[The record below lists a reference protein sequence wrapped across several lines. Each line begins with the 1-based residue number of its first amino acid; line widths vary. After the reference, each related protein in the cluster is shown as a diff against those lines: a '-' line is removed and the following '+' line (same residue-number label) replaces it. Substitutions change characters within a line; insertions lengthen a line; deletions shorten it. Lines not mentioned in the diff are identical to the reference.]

1 MSYTNVVKRKDDS
14 MNSLDVVG
22 QYGLSSALPILCG
35 VALIK
40 IEKQETNDINRKQD
54 FIALLDEVVE
64 KSKFKLLLELKN
76 WVTLTSSSLDDN
88 VFFSIYNVANRHSAL
103 DIMDYFNKA
112 VNGRMFGSRLHSVKN
127 NESLSKLAISIINLN
142 KDETF
147 LDPVATK
154 DGAWLQ
160 ILKKNSNQKITL
172 QTLQPLEAC
181 LAYLNAKVNHGK
193 NVKIYNQNILIGPK
207 YINENKELIHFDG
220 SIAAPPLNLRMPSNL
235 INNSYNLFKYG
246 EIGSTSTDWG
256 FVSSV
261 LGSLNKNG
269 RAAVFL
275 ANGSLFGAGN
285 RKILRNNVLRDDKI
299 EAIIS
304 FPERFF
310 ADTSIPINL
319 IFFNNHKTGM
329 KDKILF
335 IDANQPEWMHKDKV
349 NNSLTS
355 KGIEKIID
363 LTRNPRDIPNISKIK
378 SIDDCQDT
386 LMVNKYVIKDHIKI
400 DGQEYD
406 LNLDALNQ
414 RETVPIKEK
423 VNIQRGYN
431 MMRNKEDPNSNLKV
445 LKISDFREDGSIN
458 YGALTGVKDGGNK
471 SLNEYQIH
479 KQDIVFSVRG
489 SVGKAIFIEN
499 EPEIPTII
507 SSNMV
512 IIRPKDGELKPKWLY
527 LYLNSLFTKYF
538 LKKTESGTTVSILT
552 VKDLENL
559 PIVVYSMKKQK
570 EMVDF
575 YDKKNEQIKILQNK
589 LQMEEA
595 SLESQLGKMFGSD
608 KVFLRKDFK

>member
-1 MSYTNVVKRKDDS
+1 
-14 MNSLDVVG
+14 MNSLDIVR

-64 KSKFKLLLELKN
+64 KSKFKLLPELKN

-88 VFFSIYNVANRHSAL
+88 VFFSIYNAANRHSAL
-103 DIMDYFNKA
+103 DIMDYFNKI

-142 KDETF
+142 KNETF

-160 ILKKNSNQKITL
+160 ILKKDSNQEITL
-172 QTLQPLEAC
+172 QTFQPLEAC
-181 LAYLNAKVNHGK
+181 LAYLNAKANHGK

-256 FVSSV
+256 FVSSI

-285 RKILRNNVLRDDKI
+285 RKRVRNNVLRDDKI

-310 ADTSIPINL
+310 VDALIPINL
-319 IFFNNHKTGM
+319 MVFNNHKTDM
-329 KDKILF
+329 KNKILF
-335 IDANQPEWMHKDKV
+335 IDANQSGWIQKNKV
-349 NNSLTS
+349 NKSLTS

>member
-1 MSYTNVVKRKDDS
+1 
-14 MNSLDVVG
+14 MNSIDIIG
-22 QYGLSSALPILCG
+22 QYGLSNVLPILCG

-64 KSKFKLLLELKN
+64 KSKFKLLPELKN
-76 WVTLTSSSLDDN
+76 WITLTISGLDDN
-88 VFFSIYNVANRHSAL
+88 IFFSIYNVANRHNAL
-103 DIMDYFNKA
+103 DIMDYFNKV
-112 VNGRMFGSRLHSVKN
+112 VNGYMARSRLHSIRN

-142 KDETF
+142 NDETF

-154 DGAWLQ
+154 NGAWLQ
-160 ILKKNSNQKITL
+160 ILKKNPNQKITL
-172 QTLQPLEAC
+172 QTYQPLEAC
-181 LAYLNAKVNHGK
+181 LAYLNAKANHGK
-193 NVKIYNQNILIGPK
+193 NIKIYNQNILIGPK
-207 YINENKELIHFDG
+207 YINKKNELIHFDS
-220 SIAAPPLNLRMPSNL
+220 SIAAPPLGLRMSSNL

-246 EIGSTSTDWG
+246 EVGSTSTDWG
-256 FVSSV
+256 FVSSI
-261 LGSLNKNG
+261 LGSLNKDG
-269 RAAVFL
+269 RV
-275 ANGSLFGAGN
+275 
-285 RKILRNNVLRDDKI
+285 RDDKI

-423 VNIQRGYN
+423 VNIHRGYN

>member
-1 MSYTNVVKRKDDS
+1 M
-14 MNSLDVVG
+14 
-22 QYGLSSALPILCG
+22 
-35 VALIK
+35 
-40 IEKQETNDINRKQD
+40 
-54 FIALLDEVVE
+54 
-64 KSKFKLLLELKN
+64 KN
-76 WVTLTSSSLDDN
+76 
-88 VFFSIYNVANRHSAL
+88 
-103 DIMDYFNKA
+103 
-112 VNGRMFGSRLHSVKN
+112 
-127 NESLSKLAISIINLN
+127 
-142 KDETF
+142 
-147 LDPVATK
+147 
-154 DGAWLQ
+154 
-160 ILKKNSNQKITL
+160 
-172 QTLQPLEAC
+172 
-181 LAYLNAKVNHGK
+181 
-193 NVKIYNQNILIGPK
+193 
-207 YINENKELIHFDG
+207 
-220 SIAAPPLNLRMPSNL
+220 
-235 INNSYNLFKYG
+235 
-246 EIGSTSTDWG
+246 
-256 FVSSV
+256 
-261 LGSLNKNG
+261 
-269 RAAVFL
+269 
-275 ANGSLFGAGN
+275 
-285 RKILRNNVLRDDKI
+285 
-299 EAIIS
+299 
-304 FPERFF
+304 
-310 ADTSIPINL
+310 
-319 IFFNNHKTGM
+319 
-329 KDKILF
+329 KILF
-335 IDANQPEWMHKDKV
+335 IDANQSGWIQKNKV
-349 NNSLTS
+349 NKSLTS

>member
-1 MSYTNVVKRKDDS
+1 
-14 MNSLDVVG
+14 MNSLDIVG
-22 QYGLSSALPILCG
+22 QYGLSNALPILCG

-64 KSKFKLLLELKN
+64 KSKFKLLPELKN
-76 WVTLTSSSLDDN
+76 WVTLTCSSLDDN
-88 VFFSIYNVANRHSAL
+88 VFFSIYNAANRHSAL
-103 DIMDYFNKA
+103 DIMNYFNKA

-299 EAIIS
+299 EAVIS

-310 ADTSIPINL
+310 VDASVPINL
-319 IFFNNHKTGM
+319 IVFNNHKTDM
-329 KDKILF
+329 KNKILF
-335 IDANQPEWMHKDKV
+335 IDANQPGWIQKSKV

-355 KGIEKIID
+355 KGIEKIVD
-363 LTRNPRDIPNISKIK
+363 LTKSPRDIPNISKVK
-378 SIDDCQDT
+378 SIDECQDT
-386 LMVNKYVIKDHIKI
+386 LMVNKYVTKDHIKI
-400 DGQEYD
+400 DGQVYD

-431 MMRNKEDPNSNLKV
+431 MMRNKEDPNSDLKV
-445 LKISDFREDGSIN
+445 LKISDFTEDESIN
-458 YGALTGVKDGGNK
+458 YAALTGVKDSGNK
-471 SLNEYQIH
+471 ALDEYRIH
-479 KQDIVFSVRG
+479 KNDIIFSVRG
-489 SVGKAIFIEN
+489 SLGKVVFIEN
-499 EPEIPTII
+499 EPTIPTII
-507 SSNMV
+507 SSNVV
-512 IIRPKDGELKPKWLY
+512 IIRAKDKTIEPKWLY

-538 LKKTESGTTVSILT
+538 LRKTESGTTVSILT
-552 VKDLENL
+552 IRDLENL
-559 PIVVYSMKKQK
+559 PIAVCSKEKQE
-570 EMVDF
+570 EMIDF
-575 YDKKNEQIKILQNK
+575 YDKKNEQVVALQSK
-589 LQMEEA
+589 LQEEKNE
-595 SLESQLGKMFGSD
+595 LKSQLGEMLGSD
-608 KVFLRKDFK
+608 KVFLKKLYPTRKSLK

>member
-1 MSYTNVVKRKDDS
+1 MKGKVGS
-14 MNSLDVVG
+14 MNSLDIVR

-76 WVTLTSSSLDDN
+76 WVALTSSSLDDN

-154 DGAWLQ
+154 DGAWLK
-160 ILKKNSNQKITL
+160 ILKKNPNQRITL
-172 QTLQPLEAC
+172 QTFQPLEAC
-181 LAYLNAKVNHGK
+181 LAYLNAKANHGK

-207 YINENKELIHFDG
+207 YINENKELIHFDS

-299 EAIIS
+299 EAVIS

-310 ADTSIPINL
+310 VDASVPINL
-319 IFFNNHKTGM
+319 IVFNNHKTDM
-329 KDKILF
+329 KNRILF
-335 IDANQPEWMHKDKV
+335 IDANQPGWIQKSKV

-355 KGIEKIID
+355 KGIEKIVD
-363 LTRNPRDIPNISKIK
+363 LTKSPRDIPNISKVK
-378 SIDDCQDT
+378 SIDECQDT
-386 LMVNKYVIKDHIKI
+386 LMVNKYVIKNHVSLN
-400 DGQEYD
+400 GEEYD
-406 LNLDALNQ
+406 LNLTALAQ
-414 RETVPIKEK
+414 RKTIPIKEI
-423 VNIQRGYN
+423 VNIQRGFN
-431 MMRNKEDPNSNLKV
+431 MMRNKEDKDSQLKV
-445 LKISDFREDGSIN
+445 VKISDFTEDGKIN
-458 YGALTGVKDGGNK
+458 YAALTGVKDSRTK
-471 SLNEYQIH
+471 DLNEYQIH
-479 KQDIVFSVRG
+479 ENDIIFSVRG
-489 SVGKAIFIEN
+489 SLGKAFFIET
-499 EPEIPTII
+499 EPENPTII

-512 IIRPKDGELKPKWLY
+512 IIRPKNRDIEPKWLY

-552 VKDLENL
+552 FRDLENL
-559 PIVVYSMKKQK
+559 PIAVCSREKQE
-570 EMVDF
+570 EMIDF

-595 SLESQLGKMFGSD
+595 SLEFQLDKMFGSD
-608 KVFLRKDFK
+608 KVFSRKE

>member
-1 MSYTNVVKRKDDS
+1 MGYTNVVKRKDDS

-22 QYGLSSALPILCG
+22 QYGLSNALPILCG

-40 IEKQETNDINRKQD
+40 IEKQKTNDINRKQD

-64 KSKFKLLLELKN
+64 KSKFKLLPELKN

-88 VFFSIYNVANRHSAL
+88 VFFAIYNAANRHSAL
-103 DIMDYFNKA
+103 DIMDYFNKV

-160 ILKKNSNQKITL
+160 ILKKDSNQEITL

-181 LAYLNAKVNHGK
+181 LAYLNAKANHGK

-261 LGSLNKNG
+261 LGSLNKKG

-285 RKILRNNVLRDDKI
+285 RKRVRNNVLRDDKI

-310 ADTSIPINL
+310 VDALIPINL
-319 IFFNNHKTGM
+319 MVFNNHKTDM
-329 KDKILF
+329 KNKILF
-335 IDANQPEWMHKDKV
+335 IDANQPEWIQRGKA

-363 LTRNPRDIPNISKIK
+363 LTKSPRDIPNISKVK
-378 SIDDCQDT
+378 SIDECQDT
-386 LMVNKYVIKDHIKI
+386 LMVNKYVIKNHVSLN
-400 DGQEYD
+400 GEEYD
-406 LNLDALNQ
+406 LNLTALAQ
-414 RETVPIKEK
+414 RKTIPIKEI
-423 VNIQRGYN
+423 VNIQRGFN
-431 MMRNKEDPNSNLKV
+431 MMRNKEDKDSQLKV
-445 LKISDFREDGSIN
+445 VKISDFTEDGKIN
-458 YGALTGVKDGGNK
+458 YAALTGVKDSRTK
-471 SLNEYQIH
+471 DLNEYQIH
-479 KQDIVFSVRG
+479 ENDIIFSVRG
-489 SVGKAIFIEN
+489 SLGKAFFIET
-499 EPEIPTII
+499 EPENPTII

-512 IIRPKDGELKPKWLY
+512 IIRPKNRDIEPKWLY

-552 VKDLENL
+552 FRDLENL
-559 PIVVYSMKKQK
+559 PIAVCSREKQE
-570 EMVDF
+570 EMIDF

-595 SLESQLGKMFGSD
+595 SLEFQLDKMFGSD
-608 KVFLRKDFK
+608 KVFSRKE

>member
-1 MSYTNVVKRKDDS
+1 

-22 QYGLSSALPILCG
+22 QYGLSSSLPILCG

-40 IEKQETNDINRKQD
+40 IEKKEKNDINRKQD
-54 FIALLDEVVE
+54 FITLLDEVVE
-64 KSKFKLLLELKN
+64 RSKFKLLPELKN
-76 WVTLTSSSLDDN
+76 WVTLTCASLDDN
-88 VFFSIYNVANRHSAL
+88 IFFSIYNVANRHSAL
-103 DIMDYFNKA
+103 DIMDYFNE
-112 VNGRMFGSRLHSVKN
+112 VVDWRIFGTRLHSNKS
-127 NESLSKLAISIINLN
+127 NESLSKLAISIISLN
-142 KDETF
+142 KNETF

-154 DGAWLQ
+154 EGAWLQ
-160 ILKKNSNQKITL
+160 ILKKNHNQKITL
-172 QTLQPLEAC
+172 QTFQPLEAC
-181 LAYLNAKVNHGK
+181 LAYLNAKANHGK

-207 YINENKELIHFDG
+207 YINENKELIHFDS
-220 SIAAPPLNLRMPSNL
+220 SIAAPPLNLRMSSNL

-256 FVSSV
+256 FVSSI

-285 RKILRNNVLRDDKI
+285 RKRVRNNVLRDDKI

-310 ADTSIPINL
+310 VDALIPINL
-319 IFFNNHKTGM
+319 MVFNNHKTDM
-329 KDKILF
+329 KNKILF
-335 IDANQPEWMHKDKV
+335 IDANQPEWIQRGKA

-363 LTRNPRDIPNISKIK
+363 LTKSPRDIPNISKVK
-378 SIDDCQDT
+378 SIDECQDT
-386 LMVNKYVIKDHIKI
+386 LMVNKYVTKDHIKI
-400 DGQEYD
+400 DGQEYN

-431 MMRNKEDPNSNLKV
+431 MMRNKEDPNSDLKV
-445 LKISDFREDGSIN
+445 LKISDFTEDESIN
-458 YGALTGVKDGGNK
+458 YAALTGVKDGGNK
-471 SLNEYQIH
+471 ALDEYRIH
-479 KQDIVFSVRG
+479 KNDIIFSVRG
-489 SVGKAIFIEN
+489 SLGKVVFIEN
-499 EPEIPTII
+499 EPTIPTII
-507 SSNMV
+507 SSNVV
-512 IIRPKDGELKPKWLY
+512 IIRSKDKTIEPKWLY

-538 LKKTESGTTVSILT
+538 LRKTESGTTVSILT
-552 VKDLENL
+552 IRDLENL
-559 PIVVYSMKKQK
+559 PIAVCSKEKQE
-570 EMVDF
+570 EMIDF

-595 SLESQLGKMFGSD
+595 SLEFQLDKMFGSD
-608 KVFLRKDFK
+608 KVFSRKDSSN

>member
-1 MSYTNVVKRKDDS
+1 MGYTNVVKRKDDS

-22 QYGLSSALPILCG
+22 QYGLSNALPILCG

-40 IEKQETNDINRKQD
+40 IEKQKTNDINRKQD

-64 KSKFKLLLELKN
+64 KSKFKLLPELKN

-88 VFFSIYNVANRHSAL
+88 VFFAIYNAANRHSAL
-103 DIMDYFNKA
+103 DIMDYFNKV

-160 ILKKNSNQKITL
+160 ILKKDSNQEITL

-181 LAYLNAKVNHGK
+181 LAYLNAKANHGK

-285 RKILRNNVLRDDKI
+285 RKRVRNNVLRDDKI

-310 ADTSIPINL
+310 VDALIPINL
-319 IFFNNHKTGM
+319 MVFNNHKTNM
-329 KDKILF
+329 KNKIIF
-335 IDANQPEWMHKDKV
+335 IDANQPEWIQRGKV

-363 LTRNPRDIPNISKIK
+363 LTKSPRDIPNISKVK
-378 SIDDCQDT
+378 SIDECQDT
-386 LMVNKYVIKDHIKI
+386 LMVNKYVIKNHVSLN
-400 DGQEYD
+400 GEEYD
-406 LNLDALNQ
+406 LNLTALAQ
-414 RETVPIKEK
+414 RKTIPIKEI
-423 VNIQRGYN
+423 VNIQRGFN
-431 MMRNKEDPNSNLKV
+431 MMRNKEDKDSQLKV
-445 LKISDFREDGSIN
+445 VKISDFTEDGKIN
-458 YGALTGVKDGGNK
+458 YAALTGVKDSRTK
-471 SLNEYQIH
+471 DLNEYQIH
-479 KQDIVFSVRG
+479 ENDIIFSVRG
-489 SVGKAIFIEN
+489 SLGKAFFIET
-499 EPEIPTII
+499 EPENPTII

-512 IIRPKDGELKPKWLY
+512 IIRPKNRDIEPKWLY

-552 VKDLENL
+552 FRDLENL
-559 PIVVYSMKKQK
+559 PIAVCSREKQE
-570 EMVDF
+570 EMIDF

-595 SLESQLGKMFGSD
+595 SLEFQLDKMFGSD
-608 KVFLRKDFK
+608 KVFSRKE

>member
-1 MSYTNVVKRKDDS
+1 MKGKVGS
-14 MNSLDVVG
+14 MNSLDIVR

-64 KSKFKLLLELKN
+64 KSKFKLLPELKN

-88 VFFSIYNVANRHSAL
+88 VFFSIYNAANRHSAL
-103 DIMDYFNKA
+103 DIMDYFNKI

-142 KDETF
+142 KNETF

-181 LAYLNAKVNHGK
+181 LAYLNAKANHGK

-207 YINENKELIHFDG
+207 YINENKELIHFDS
-220 SIAAPPLNLRMPSNL
+220 SIAAPPLNLRIPSNL

-246 EIGSTSTDWG
+246 EIGSTSTVWG
-256 FVSSV
+256 FVSSI

-285 RKILRNNVLRDDKI
+285 RKIVRNNVLRDDKI

-310 ADTSIPINL
+310 ADALIPINL
-319 IFFNNHKTGM
+319 IVFNNHKTDM
-329 KDKILF
+329 KNKILF
-335 IDANQPEWMHKDKV
+335 IDANQPGWIQKSKV

-355 KGIEKIID
+355 KGIEKIVD
-363 LTRNPRDIPNISKIK
+363 LTKSPRDIPNISKVK
-378 SIDDCQDT
+378 SIDECQDT
-386 LMVNKYVIKDHIKI
+386 LMVNKYVIKNHVSLN
-400 DGQEYD
+400 GEEYD
-406 LNLDALNQ
+406 LNLTALAQ
-414 RETVPIKEK
+414 RKTIPIKEI
-423 VNIQRGYN
+423 VNIQRGFN
-431 MMRNKEDPNSNLKV
+431 MMRNKEDKDSQLKV
-445 LKISDFREDGSIN
+445 VKISDFTEDGKIN
-458 YGALTGVKDGGNK
+458 YAALTGVKDSRTK
-471 SLNEYQIH
+471 DLNEYQIH
-479 KQDIVFSVRG
+479 ENDIIFSVRG
-489 SVGKAIFIEN
+489 SLGKAFFIET
-499 EPEIPTII
+499 EPENPTII

-512 IIRPKDGELKPKWLY
+512 IIRPKNRDIEPKWLY

-552 VKDLENL
+552 FRDLENL
-559 PIVVYSMKKQK
+559 PIAVCSREKQE
-570 EMVDF
+570 EMIDF

-595 SLESQLGKMFGSD
+595 SLEFQLDKMFGSD
-608 KVFLRKDFK
+608 KVFSRKE

>member
-1 MSYTNVVKRKDDS
+1 MKGKVGS
-14 MNSLDVVG
+14 MNSLDIVR

-64 KSKFKLLLELKN
+64 KSKFKLLPELKN

-88 VFFSIYNVANRHSAL
+88 VFFSIYNAANRHSAL
-103 DIMDYFNKA
+103 DIMDYFNKI

-142 KDETF
+142 KNETF

-181 LAYLNAKVNHGK
+181 LAYLNAKANHGK

-285 RKILRNNVLRDDKI
+285 RKRVRNNVLRDDKI

-310 ADTSIPINL
+310 VDASVPINL
-319 IFFNNHKTGM
+319 MFFNNHKTDM
-329 KDKILF
+329 KNKILF
-335 IDANQPEWMHKDKV
+335 IDANQPEWIQKGKI

-363 LTRNPRDIPNISKIK
+363 LTKSPRDIPNISKVK
-378 SIDDCQDT
+378 SIDECQDT
-386 LMVNKYVIKDHIKI
+386 LMVNKYVIKNHVSLN
-400 DGQEYD
+400 GEEYD
-406 LNLDALNQ
+406 LNLTALAQ
-414 RETVPIKEK
+414 RKTIPIKEI
-423 VNIQRGYN
+423 VNIQRGFN
-431 MMRNKEDPNSNLKV
+431 MMRNKEDKDSQLKV
-445 LKISDFREDGSIN
+445 VKISDFTEDGKIN
-458 YGALTGVKDGGNK
+458 YAALTGVKDSRTK
-471 SLNEYQIH
+471 DLNEYQIH
-479 KQDIVFSVRG
+479 ENDIIFSVRG
-489 SVGKAIFIEN
+489 SLGKAFFIET
-499 EPEIPTII
+499 EPENPTII

-512 IIRPKDGELKPKWLY
+512 IIRPKNRDIEPKWLY

-552 VKDLENL
+552 FRDLENL
-559 PIVVYSMKKQK
+559 PIAVCSREKQE
-570 EMVDF
+570 EMIDF

-595 SLESQLGKMFGSD
+595 SLEFQLDKMFGSD
-608 KVFLRKDFK
+608 KVFSRKE

>member
-1 MSYTNVVKRKDDS
+1 MSYTNAVKRKDDS

-22 QYGLSSALPILCG
+22 QYGLSNALPILCG

-40 IEKQETNDINRKQD
+40 IEKQKTNDINRKQD

-64 KSKFKLLLELKN
+64 KSKFKLLPELKN

-88 VFFSIYNVANRHSAL
+88 VFFAIYNAANRHSAL
-103 DIMDYFNKA
+103 DIMDYFNKV

-160 ILKKNSNQKITL
+160 ILKKDSNQEITL

-181 LAYLNAKVNHGK
+181 LAYLNAKANHGK

-261 LGSLNKNG
+261 LGSLNKKG

-285 RKILRNNVLRDDKI
+285 RKRVRNNVLRDDKI

-310 ADTSIPINL
+310 ADALIPINL
-319 IFFNNHKTGM
+319 IVFNNHKTDM
-329 KDKILF
+329 KNKILF
-335 IDANQPEWMHKDKV
+335 IDANQPEWIQRGKA

-363 LTRNPRDIPNISKIK
+363 LTKSPRDIPNISKVK
-378 SIDDCQDT
+378 SIDECQDT
-386 LMVNKYVIKDHIKI
+386 LMVNKYVIKNHVSLN
-400 DGQEYD
+400 GEEYD
-406 LNLDALNQ
+406 LNLTALAQ
-414 RETVPIKEK
+414 RKTIPIKEI
-423 VNIQRGYN
+423 VNIQRGFN
-431 MMRNKEDPNSNLKV
+431 MMRNKEDKDSQLKV
-445 LKISDFREDGSIN
+445 VKISDFTEDGKIN
-458 YGALTGVKDGGNK
+458 YAALTGVKDSRTK
-471 SLNEYQIH
+471 DLNEYQIH
-479 KQDIVFSVRG
+479 ENDIIFSVRG
-489 SVGKAIFIEN
+489 SLGKAFFIET
-499 EPEIPTII
+499 EPENPTII

-512 IIRPKDGELKPKWLY
+512 IIRPKNRDIEPKWLY

-552 VKDLENL
+552 FRDLENL
-559 PIVVYSMKKQK
+559 PIAVCSREKQE
-570 EMVDF
+570 EMIDF

-595 SLESQLGKMFGSD
+595 SLEFQLDKMFGSD
-608 KVFLRKDFK
+608 KVFSRKE

>member
-1 MSYTNVVKRKDDS
+1 
-14 MNSLDVVG
+14 MNSLDIVR

-64 KSKFKLLLELKN
+64 KSKFKLLPELKN

-88 VFFSIYNVANRHSAL
+88 VFFSIYNAANRHSAL
-103 DIMDYFNKA
+103 DIMDYFNKI
-112 VNGRMFGSRLHSVKN
+112 VNGRMFGSRLYSVKN

-142 KDETF
+142 KNETF

-181 LAYLNAKVNHGK
+181 LAYLNAKANHGK

-285 RKILRNNVLRDDKI
+285 RKRVRNNVLRDDKI

-310 ADTSIPINL
+310 VDASVPINL
-319 IFFNNHKTGM
+319 MFFNNHKTDM
-329 KDKILF
+329 KNKILF
-335 IDANQPEWMHKDKV
+335 IDANQPEWIQKGKI

-363 LTRNPRDIPNISKIK
+363 LTKSPRDIPNISKVK
-378 SIDDCQDT
+378 SIDECQDT
-386 LMVNKYVIKDHIKI
+386 LMVNKYVTKDHIKI
-400 DGQEYD
+400 NGQEYD

-431 MMRNKEDPNSNLKV
+431 MMRNKEDSNSDLKV

>member
-1 MSYTNVVKRKDDS
+1 MGYTSLIRKDDW
-14 MNSLDVVG
+14 MNSLDIVG
-22 QYGLSSALPILCG
+22 QYGLSNALPILCG

-64 KSKFKLLLELKN
+64 KSKFKLLPELKN

-88 VFFSIYNVANRHSAL
+88 VFFSIYNAANRHSAL
-103 DIMDYFNKA
+103 DIMDYFNKV

-154 DGAWLQ
+154 DGAWLK
-160 ILKKNSNQKITL
+160 ILKKNPNQRITL
-172 QTLQPLEAC
+172 QTFQPLEAC
-181 LAYLNAKVNHGK
+181 LAYLNAKANHGK

-261 LGSLNKNG
+261 LGSLNKKG

-285 RKILRNNVLRDDKI
+285 RKRVRNNVLRDDKI

-310 ADTSIPINL
+310 ADALIPINL
-319 IFFNNHKTGM
+319 IVFNNHKTDM
-329 KDKILF
+329 KNKILF
-335 IDANQPEWMHKDKV
+335 IDANQPEWIQKGKI

-363 LTRNPRDIPNISKIK
+363 LTKSPRDIPNISKVK
-378 SIDDCQDT
+378 SIDECQDT
-386 LMVNKYVIKDHIKI
+386 LMVNKYVIKNHVSLN
-400 DGQEYD
+400 GEEYD
-406 LNLDALNQ
+406 LNLTALAQ
-414 RETVPIKEK
+414 RKTIPIKEI
-423 VNIQRGYN
+423 VNIQRGFN
-431 MMRNKEDPNSNLKV
+431 MMRNKEDKDSQLKV
-445 LKISDFREDGSIN
+445 VKISDFTEDGKIN
-458 YGALTGVKDGGNK
+458 YAALTGVKDSRTK
-471 SLNEYQIH
+471 DLNEYQIH
-479 KQDIVFSVRG
+479 ENDIIFSVRG
-489 SVGKAIFIEN
+489 SLGKAFFIET
-499 EPEIPTII
+499 EPENPTII

-512 IIRPKDGELKPKWLY
+512 IIRPKNRDIEPKWLY

-552 VKDLENL
+552 FRDLENL
-559 PIVVYSMKKQK
+559 PIAVCSREKQE
-570 EMVDF
+570 EMIDF

-595 SLESQLGKMFGSD
+595 SLEFQLDKMFGSD
-608 KVFLRKDFK
+608 KVFSRKE

>member
-1 MSYTNVVKRKDDS
+1 MKGKVGS
-14 MNSLDVVG
+14 MNSLDIVR

-64 KSKFKLLLELKN
+64 KSKFKLLPELKN

-88 VFFSIYNVANRHSAL
+88 VFFSIYNAANRHSAL
-103 DIMDYFNKA
+103 DIMDYFNKI
-112 VNGRMFGSRLHSVKN
+112 VNGRMFGSRLYSVKN

-142 KDETF
+142 KNETF

-181 LAYLNAKVNHGK
+181 LAYLNAKANHGK

-285 RKILRNNVLRDDKI
+285 RKRVRNNVLRDDKI

-310 ADTSIPINL
+310 VDASVPINL
-319 IFFNNHKTGM
+319 MFFNNHKTDM
-329 KDKILF
+329 KNKILF
-335 IDANQPEWMHKDKV
+335 IDANQPEWIQKGKI

-363 LTRNPRDIPNISKIK
+363 LTKSPRDIPNISKVK
-378 SIDDCQDT
+378 SIDECQDT
-386 LMVNKYVIKDHIKI
+386 LMVNKYVTKDHIKI
-400 DGQEYD
+400 NGQEYD

-431 MMRNKEDPNSNLKV
+431 MMRNKEDSNSDLKV